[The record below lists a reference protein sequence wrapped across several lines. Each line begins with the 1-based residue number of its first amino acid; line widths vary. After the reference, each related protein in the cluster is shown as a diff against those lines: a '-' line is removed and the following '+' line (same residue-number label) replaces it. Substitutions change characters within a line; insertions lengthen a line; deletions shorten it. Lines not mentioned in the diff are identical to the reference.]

1 MKRRLINSVR
11 WFGRSLE
18 LIVAFLF
25 VYLVVAIYG
34 AVIPVG
40 QLRNQGDVV
49 IFVQS
54 NGVHT
59 DVCLPVETKWHN
71 WLDFIPIHDY
81 PSDAQCEFVVIGWGD
96 KGFFLDT
103 PTWAELKVSTALNAA
118 FLPSDAAMHVA
129 YCRRPEENANHY
141 AVHLSAHEYKELVKY
156 VQNSFLLQE
165 QSVEI
170 LPNAG
175 YTPYDRFY
183 EAGNSYHL
191 FNTCN
196 SWTNGALKAANVKTG
211 IFALFPD
218 GIISHLER

>member
-1 MKRRLINSVR
+1 MKRLLLNTVR

-18 LIVAFLF
+18 LILAFLSA
-25 VYLVVAIYG
+25 YLVIVIYG

-40 QLRNQGDVV
+40 QLRDQGEVV
-49 IFVQS
+49 IYVQS

-59 DVCLPVETKWHN
+59 DVCLPVHSIWHS
-71 WLDFIPIHDY
+71 WLDFIPIDDY
-81 PSDAQCEFVVIGWGD
+81 PPDTPCDYVVFGWGD

-103 PTWAELKVSTALNAA
+103 PTWADLKLSTALNAA

-129 YCRRPEENANHY
+129 YCERPEESTNRR
-141 AVHLSAHEYKELVKY
+141 AVHLNAKEYKKLIAY
-156 VQNSFLLQE
+156 IQGSFVLQGKE
-165 QSVEI
+165 VAI
-170 LPNAG
+170 LPNPG

-183 EAGNSYHL
+183 EGGSSYHL

-211 IFALFPD
+211 IFALFPV
-218 GIISHLER
+218 GIMEHLN